1 MSNQVLSTSRVA
13 FHIKYFSFYAQEFN
27 LGLFKSFVFLLDMF
41 NLSFRF
47 FKVWNTEKINVF
59 MFLYTNSVYS
69 NILWLV
75 LINFSLYYVLCF
87 PASLY
92 S

>member
-1 MSNQVLSTSRVA
+1 MSNQLLSTPKVA
-13 FHIKYFSFYAQEFN
+13 FHIKYFGFHVQEFN
-27 LGLFKSFVFLLDMF
+27 LGLFIYFVFLLDMF

-75 LINFSLYYVLCF
+75 LINFSLYYVLYF
-87 PASLY
+87 PASLH